1 MLCSSDAEQLH
12 CTTGSQPERCT
23 VRSAYTA
30 LLHSWNV
37 STELDNYHGSTGRP
51 LMVSLSP
58 QIIGHTQ
65 KTHKCSHHILC
76 MRQDSSTRTSASPD
90 STKYMSLPWK
100 DTSQWML
107 CFTTCPGLECAHKTL
122 INRRLH
128 SICLGAPQTA
138 DQLAAAISIEAGNLA
153 TYSIAMAVPPSHEN
167 GRILPI
173 GPQCVCSKETLPV
186 CVSAPM
192 MQLWHQICSSLTGWG
207 TDSTTYPVV
216 PLQHTHLRCQ
226 THTHFR
232 TYISD
237 FKLQTTCVPCL
248 SITNS
253 NSL

>member
-1 MLCSSDAEQLH
+1 MQQRCRAVALYNGVTAR
-12 CTTGSQPERCT
+12 TGYSAT
-23 VRSAYTA
+23 VRSTYTA
-30 LLHSWNV
+30 LVHSWNV
-37 STELDNYHGSTGRP
+37 STELDNCHGSTGRP

-58 QIIGHTQ
+58 QIMGHTQ

-128 SICLGAPQTA
+128 SMCLGAPQTA

-153 TYSIAMAVPPSHEN
+153 TYSIAMAAPPSHEN

-173 GPQCVCSKETLPV
+173 GPQCACSKETLPV

-192 MQLWHQICSSLTGWG
+192 MQLWHQNLLISHWLRYW
-207 TDSTTYPVV
+207 
-216 PLQHTHLRCQ
+216 QHTISSGTTA
-226 THTHFR
+226 THTSPIPN
-232 TYISD
+232 TYTLPYIHI
-237 FKLQTTCVPCL
+237 KLQTTCVPCL